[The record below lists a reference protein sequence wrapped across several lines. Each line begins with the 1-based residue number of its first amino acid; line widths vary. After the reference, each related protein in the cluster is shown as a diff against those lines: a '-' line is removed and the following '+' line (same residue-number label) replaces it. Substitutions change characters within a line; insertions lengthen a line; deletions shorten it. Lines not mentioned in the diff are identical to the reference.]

1 MDKNNNITKNT
12 FSINQQDYIRLT
24 SAYIPNSK
32 ILMKNCG
39 IPFGTSVT
47 FFPFTERENDI
58 RKYKIWYN
66 YEKLMCSNCK
76 AYKYPG
82 SLEELDFHCP
92 ICGHCSSD
100 EGIDEC
106 RPEEE
111 NEYKEENVF
120 RNENIYDLYV
130 GEKMEEFTF
139 VFVINEF
146 CAEGV
151 QVLCN
156 VLKYCIEND
165 QLSQDENCNI
175 CFISFNDKFINF
187 YNINERNGLQMFTIS
202 GKEIFLPSTLGQL
215 TIQVTDEKKNIIL
228 SFIDTLENRLI
239 QNVANNENKQKC
251 NNFDILVNSLECG
264 VKMITKAGKILLFTT
279 SAEENE
285 KNQKPRDEDKKE
297 KNTKIEKLF
306 GFNQISC
313 DIFQLSLKGKNHNLD
328 FLIDIINRSN
338 GTLLYLNESNLE
350 DYYVLCYNQTTKSLT
365 SFRHTNYYAVI
376 AKGQGLA
383 TSYVLS
389 HWNDQTLLCPNLNVG
404 QSITLLLETNCD
416 VNRQLPNQNQFL
428 NFQFHIYYHYKRKSY
443 IRVIN
448 GKIELTP
455 SLNIFYKHL
464 DIELSNVLIAKLFVK
479 LIEKT
484 SDVEAS
490 FANINQIY
498 YSNCFPTLK
507 DLKLSELLTQ
517 MLLCFL
523 GIMKNRTFCN
533 EEAKK
538 KINVNTYNMSLFKIK
553 RGSVNEV
560 MNIILPKLYDITN
573 VLNGTD
579 NFENISFS
587 PLPLTKSSIKP
598 DRIYLLDNGSVLDFH
613 FTYGNNI
620 EHKIKIF
627 FGNDVSF
634 QVAGTNKYTE
644 KMVFDENPN
653 KNRYEIFKCREIIE
667 IVRKTKNYYP
677 KILFSFEGGLSEA
690 IIKESLIQDFNCP
703 WFNYSYTEYYKKI

>member
-1 MDKNNNITKNT
+1 MDKNNNITKNS

-24 SAYIPNSK
+24 STYIPNSK
-32 ILMKNCG
+32 ILLKNCG
-39 IPFGTSVT
+39 VPFGASVT

-58 RKYKIWYN
+58 KKYEISNN
-66 YEKLMCSNCK
+66 YERLMCHNCR
-76 AYKYPG
+76 AYRHPEP
-82 SLEELDFHCP
+82 LEDWDLQCP
-92 ICGHCSSD
+92 ICEYYSSD
-100 EGIDEC
+100 DGFSDGGEVDEK
-106 RPEEE
+106 E
-111 NEYKEENVF
+111 NKKENVF
-120 RNENIYDLYV
+120 GNETIYDMYV
-130 GEKMEEFTF
+130 GEEMEEFTF
-139 VFVINEF
+139 VFIINEF
-146 CAEGV
+146 CVEGIE
-151 QVLCN
+151 VLCD
-156 VLKYCIEND
+156 VLRYCVENE

-175 CFISFNDKFINF
+175 CFVSFNDKFINF
-187 YNINERNGLQMFTIS
+187 YNINERNGFQMFTIS
-202 GKEIFLPSTLGQL
+202 GNESFLPSTLTNL

-228 SFIDTLENRLI
+228 SFIDTLENQLI
-239 QNVANNENKQKC
+239 EKANTKNMKK

-279 SAEENE
+279 SIEENE
-285 KNQKPRDEDKKE
+285 KKPTSRDNNKKE
-297 KNTKIEKLF
+297 RDTKVEKLF
-306 GFNQISC
+306 DFDHLSC
-313 DIFQLSLKGKNHNLD
+313 DIFQISLKGKNHNLD
-328 FLIDIINRSN
+328 IFTDIINRSN
-338 GTLLYLNESNLE
+338 GTLLYINESNKE
-350 DYYVLCYNQTTKSLT
+350 EYYSLCYSQIIKSLT

-376 AKGQGLA
+376 AKGQGLV

-389 HWNDQTLLCPNLNVG
+389 HWNDKDLICPNLNVG
-404 QSITLLLETNCD
+404 QSITLLFDLNCND
-416 VNRQLPNQNQFL
+416 NHSLSKYYLFL

-448 GKIELTP
+448 GKIKLTP
-455 SLNIFYKHL
+455 SLDIFYKHL

-484 SDVEAS
+484 SDVESS

-498 YSNCFPTLK
+498 YSNCFPTIK

-538 KINVNTYNMSLFKIK
+538 KININTYNMSLFKIK
-553 RGSVNEV
+553 RGSVDEV

-598 DRIYLLDNGSVLDFH
+598 DRIYLLDNGYVLDIH
-613 FTYGNNI
+613 FTYGDNI

-644 KMVFDENPN
+644 KMVFDENSN
-653 KNRYEIFKCREIIE
+653 KNRYEIVKCKEIIE
-667 IVRKTKNYYP
+667 TIRKTKNYHP
-677 KILFSFEGGLSEA
+677 KVLFSFEGGVSEA
-690 IIKESLIQDFNCP
+690 ILKECLIQDFNCP